1 MSIGTPPKER
11 DDGRPFDGGGGY
23 DDGYGD
29 GGSQSGG
36 GGGGVGLQTARGRD
50 YGAIRQ
56 FTIFL
61 ENRVGSLLEV
71 IRRFE
76 GTGIRVCALSINGG
90 AECAFVRF
98 LVSDAD
104 RGREILE
111 RSGLSIVETDLVGVE
126 LPDGPQ
132 PLLRV
137 CTALLQA
144 ELNIIQAYPLIVR
157 PNGQP
162 AVALMVEDVEIAT
175 ETLVEKGFTILT
187 EGDLSED

>member
-1 MSIGTPPKER
+1 MSTGDDAGTA
-11 DDGRPFDGGGGY
+11 F
-23 DDGYGD
+23 
-29 GGSQSGG
+29 
-36 GGGGVGLQTARGRD
+36 QTMRGHN
-50 YGAIRQ
+50 YPAIRQ

-61 ENRVGSLLEV
+61 ENRVGQLLEV
-71 IRRFE
+71 IKRFE
-76 GTGIRVCALSINGG
+76 GTGIRVCALSINDA

-111 RSGLSIVETDLVGVE
+111 RSGLAIIESDLIGVE

-157 PNGQP
+157 PNGRP
-162 AVALMVEDVEIAT
+162 AVAIMVENIEMAM
-175 ETLVEKGFTILT
+175 ETLREKGFTIIT
-187 EGDLSED
+187 EGDLEDDTTKDR

>member
-1 MSIGTPPKER
+1 MS
-11 DDGRPFDGGGGY
+11 F
-23 DDGYGD
+23 GD
-29 GGSQSGG
+29 GSG
-36 GGGGVGLQTARGRD
+36 TSFETMRGRNFP
-50 YGAIRQ
+50 AIRQ
-56 FTIFL
+56 FTVFL
-61 ENRVGSLLEV
+61 ENRVGQLLEV
-71 IRRFE
+71 LKRFE
-76 GTGIRVCALSINGG
+76 GTGIRVVALSINDA

-111 RSGLSIVETDLVGVE
+111 RSGLAIIETDLVGVE

-157 PNGQP
+157 PHGKA
-162 AVALMVEDVEIAT
+162 AVAIMVENIDLAM
-175 ETLVEKGFTILT
+175 ETLNAKGFRILN
-187 EGDLSED
+187 EGDLQDESPMGEM